1 MDLAWRRAPYIWVT
15 AFLGRNWEKGGK
27 KEWQINVGCLLDGM
41 ETEKQGKG
49 RSQRGFQGRE
59 RLPGGGGVKEG
70 RKAEGGTP
78 KGRFD
83 WWVERRKQGKRM
95 SCDRKI
101 RCSPQALG
109 GSHLIQYDYHLI
121 L

>member
-1 MDLAWRRAPYIWVT
+1 MEWRQKSRERGEVKE
-15 AFLGRNWEKGGK
+15 AFREGR
-27 KEWQINVGCLLDGM
+27 GCL
-41 ETEKQGKG
+41 
-49 RSQRGFQGRE
+49 
-59 RLPGGGGVKEG
+59 GGGGVKEG
-70 RKAEGGTP
+70 RKAEGGTH